1 MRRQEEIERRRAA
14 ARARRR
20 ETTSRETPPENRG
33 AERTDSTSS
42 VPLRYPNA
50 MLDNMDFLRI
60 EVYKYEK
67 TNLPQLF
74 GDATTIDRLTVEQKE
89 NLANKS
95 GATRPTVG
103 EGENEKSE
111 FALAKGSLRIP
122 RARKRLKSILKTI
135 FLPIPR
141 QIGDV
146 TSINWGNGSSL
157 NALEAFGLQFG
168 SNFLEDP
175 GKAFNFLQ
183 NTLGTQLQ
191 DFGSTSTQ
199 DIFRSAISGA
209 AVQAVGGNVTPS
221 SIVARATGQIFNP
234 NLELLFSGVNLRA
247 FPFEFEFFPRDADES
262 KKVLEIIRCFKYY
275 AAPQLG
281 SEEGFAGAF
290 ISSPDVFQLTYMSG
304 KGKPHPF
311 LNNFMP
317 MALVETKVNYS
328 GSGTFSTFH
337 DGTPT
342 HIKLSLTFKELNP
355 VYRED
360 YDEGIGKNGVGY

>member
-67 TNLPQLF
+67 AGLSNLF
-74 GDATTIDRLTVEQKE
+74 DDATE
-89 NLANKS
+89 NLNDDRVKTKPELKKTS
-95 GATRPTVG
+95 G
-103 EGENEKSE
+103 EGDNVKKEI
-111 FALAKGSLRIP
+111 ALAKGSLRIT

-141 QIGDV
+141 QVGDV

-168 SNFLEDP
+168 NRFLEDP
-175 GKAFNFLQ
+175 SNAFNFLQ
-183 NTLGTQLQ
+183 NTLGTQAAE
-191 DFGSTSTQ
+191 FNTAGTQ
-199 DIFRSAISGA
+199 DIFKSAVSGA

-342 HIKLSLTFKELNP
+342 HIRLTLTFKELNP

>member
-1 MRRQEEIERRRAA
+1 MAQGYRYNPDTVTFDPIEKGST
-14 ARARRR
+14 
-20 ETTSRETPPENRG
+20 EDSR
-33 AERTDSTSS
+33 
-42 VPLRYPNA
+42 PLRYPKA
-50 MLDNMDFLRI
+50 ALDNMDYLRI
-60 EVYKYEK
+60 QVYKYEK
-67 TNLPQLF
+67 AGLSNLFDP
-74 GDATTIDRLTVEQKE
+74 ATE
-89 NLANKS
+89 NLDDDRVKAKPKLKKT
-95 GATRPTVG
+95 GG
-103 EGENEKSE
+103 EGDNVKKEIS
-111 FALAKGSLRIP
+111 LAKKGSLRIT
-122 RARKRLKSILKTI
+122 RARKRLKSTLKTI

-141 QIGDV
+141 QVGDV

-168 SNFLEDP
+168 NKFLEDP
-175 GKAFNFLQ
+175 GNAFNFLQ
-183 NTLGTQLQ
+183 NSLATQAQEFGTA
-191 DFGSTSTQ
+191 GTQ
-199 DIFRSAISGA
+199 DIFKSAISGA

-234 NLELLFSGVNLRA
+234 NLELLFSGVDLRA
-247 FPFEFEFFPRDADES
+247 FPFEFEFFPRDADEG
-262 KKVLEIIRCFKYY
+262 KEVLKIIRCLKYY

-290 ISSPDVFQLTYMSG
+290 ISSPDVFQLTYMNG

-317 MALVETKVNYS
+317 MALTETKVNYS

-342 HIKLSLTFKELNP
+342 HIKLTLTFKELNP

>member
-1 MRRQEEIERRRAA
+1 MGEHQSGWQKTLHEKTGQDVYFWNFI
-14 ARARRR
+14 
-20 ETTSRETPPENRG
+20 
-33 AERTDSTSS
+33 
-42 VPLRYPNA
+42 
-50 MLDNMDFLRI
+50 FLMVFTAI
-60 EVYKYEK
+60 EVGAVYLSLNY
-67 TNLPQLF
+67 
-74 GDATTIDRLTVEQKE
+74 GWTV
-89 NLANKS
+89 
-95 GATRPTVG
+95 
-103 EGENEKSE
+103 
-111 FALAKGSLRIP
+111 FALVSVGVVKFFGIA
-122 RARKRLKSILKTI
+122 
-135 FLPIPR
+135 
-141 QIGDV
+141 
-146 TSINWGNGSSL
+146 
-157 NALEAFGLQFG
+157 AFFMHLWDD
-168 SNFLEDP
+168 E
-175 GKAFNFLQ
+175 
-183 NTLGTQLQ
+183 
-191 DFGSTSTQ
+191 
-199 DIFRSAISGA
+199 R
-209 AVQAVGGNVTPS
+209 
-221 SIVARATGQIFNP
+221 
-234 NLELLFSGVNLRA
+234 ELTYTFA

-342 HIKLSLTFKELNP
+342 HIKLTLTFKELNP

>member
-1 MRRQEEIERRRAA
+1 MAQGYRYNPDTVTFDPIKKG
-14 ARARRR
+14 
-20 ETTSRETPPENRG
+20 TKGDSR
-33 AERTDSTSS
+33 
-42 VPLRYPNA
+42 PLRYPNA
-50 MLDNMDFLRI
+50 ALDNMDYLRI
-60 EVYKYEK
+60 QVYQYEK
-67 TNLPQLF
+67 AGLQNLFETSSETGTLGTAQNE
-74 GDATTIDRLTVEQKE
+74 R
-89 NLANKS
+89 
-95 GATRPTVG
+95 
-103 EGENEKSE
+103 GENIKNEK
-111 FALAKGSLRIP
+111 ADIAKDSKGNRRSLRVS

-141 QIGDV
+141 QVGDI
-146 TSINWGNGSSL
+146 TNINWGDGSSL

-168 SNFLEDP
+168 GRFLENP
-175 GKAFNFLQ
+175 SNAFNFLQ
-183 NTLGTQLQ
+183 NTFEGQANS
-191 DFGSTSTQ
+191 FGSQQTQ
-199 DIFRSAISGA
+199 DILRSAISGA
-209 AVQAVGGNVTPS
+209 AVQALGGNVTPS
-221 SIVARATGQIFNP
+221 SIVARATGQVFNP

-247 FPFEFEFFPRDADES
+247 FPFEFEFFPRDAAEG
-262 KKVLEIIRCFKYY
+262 KKVLEIIRCLKYY

-281 SEEGFAGAF
+281 SEEGFSGAF

-342 HIKLSLTFKELNP
+342 HIKMNLTFKELNP

>member
-60 EVYKYEK
+60 QVYKYEK
-67 TNLPQLF
+67 TGLSNLF
-74 GDATTIDRLTVEQKE
+74 G
-89 NLANKS
+89 N
-95 GATRPTVG
+95 PTGDLNAEGVIAKPELKKTSG
-103 EGENEKSE
+103 EGDNIKKE
-111 FALAKGSLRIP
+111 FAIAKGSLRID
-122 RARKRLKSILKTI
+122 RARKRLKTVLKTI

-141 QIGDV
+141 QVGDV
-146 TSINWGNGSSL
+146 TSINWGDGSSL

-168 SNFLEDP
+168 RQFLDDP
-175 GKAFNFLQ
+175 GNAFNFLQ
-183 NTLGTQLQ
+183 NTLATQAAE
-191 DFGSTSTQ
+191 FNTAGTQ
-199 DIFRSAISGA
+199 DIFKSAISGA

-328 GSGTFSTFH
+328 GSGTFATFH

>member
-67 TNLPQLF
+67 TGLSNLF
-74 GDATTIDRLTVEQKE
+74 DDASE
-89 NLANKS
+89 NLNDDRVKTKPELKKTS
-95 GATRPTVG
+95 G
-103 EGENEKSE
+103 EGDNVKKEI
-111 FALAKGSLRIP
+111 ALAKGSLRIT

-141 QIGDV
+141 QVGDV
-146 TSINWGNGSSL
+146 TSINWGDGSSL

-191 DFGSTSTQ
+191 DFGSASTQ

-247 FPFEFEFFPRDADES
+247 FPFEFEFFPRDSDES

-342 HIKLSLTFKELNP
+342 HIKLTLTFKELNP

>member
-60 EVYKYEK
+60 EVYKYQKAGLSNLFEDSPDAGDLPTAKDEQGNIKREK
-67 TNLPQLF
+67 ART
-74 GDATTIDRLTVEQKE
+74 
-89 NLANKS
+89 
-95 GATRPTVG
+95 
-103 EGENEKSE
+103 
-111 FALAKGSLRIP
+111 KGSLRIT
-122 RARKRLKSILKTI
+122 RARKRLKEPIKTI

-146 TSINWGNGSSL
+146 TSINWGDGSL

-168 SNFLEDP
+168 GRFLEDP
-175 GKAFNFLQ
+175 GNAFNFLQ
-183 NTLGTQLQ
+183 NTFAGQANDFGTQQ
-191 DFGSTSTQ
+191 TQ
-199 DIFRSAISGA
+199 DILRSAISGA
-209 AVQAVGGNVTPS
+209 AVQALGGNVTPS
-221 SIVARATGQIFNP
+221 SIVTRATGQVFNP

-342 HIKLSLTFKELNP
+342 HIKMSLTFKELNP

>member
-1 MRRQEEIERRRAA
+1 MAQGYRYNPDTVTFDPIEKGST
-14 ARARRR
+14 
-20 ETTSRETPPENRG
+20 EDSR
-33 AERTDSTSS
+33 
-42 VPLRYPNA
+42 PLRYPKA
-50 MLDNMDFLRI
+50 ALDNMDYLRI
-60 EVYKYEK
+60 QVYKYEK
-67 TNLPQLF
+67 TSLPKLF
-74 GDATTIDRLTVEQKE
+74 GDATTIDQLTKEDQE
-89 NLANKS
+89 NLVNKK
-95 GATRPTVG
+95 GASRATVG
-103 EGENEKSE
+103 EGPNAKNE

-141 QIGDV
+141 QVGDV

-168 SNFLEDP
+168 SRFLDDP
-175 GKAFNFLQ
+175 SNAFNFLQ

-191 DFGSTSTQ
+191 DFGSTNTQ
-199 DIFRSAISGA
+199 DIFKSAISGA

-234 NLELLFSGVNLRA
+234 NLELLFSGVDLRA
-247 FPFEFEFFPRDADES
+247 FPFEFEFSPRDADEG
-262 KKVLEIIRCFKYY
+262 KEVLKIIRCLKYY

-290 ISSPDVFQLTYMSG
+290 ISSPDVFQLTYMNG

-317 MALVETKVNYS
+317 MALTETKVNYS
-328 GSGTFSTFH
+328 GSGTYSTFH

-342 HIKLSLTFKELNP
+342 FIKLSLTFKELNP

>member
-1 MRRQEEIERRRAA
+1 MAQGYRYNPDTVTFDPIEKGGT
-14 ARARRR
+14 
-20 ETTSRETPPENRG
+20 EDSR
-33 AERTDSTSS
+33 
-42 VPLRYPNA
+42 PLRYPKA
-50 MLDNMDFLRI
+50 ALDNMDYLRI
-60 EVYKYEK
+60 QVYKYEK
-67 TNLPQLF
+67 AGLSNLFAESNQTGTL
-74 GDATTIDRLTVEQKE
+74 GTAQDDKGKDIK
-89 NLANKS
+89 
-95 GATRPTVG
+95 
-103 EGENEKSE
+103 NEKAE
-111 FALAKGSLRIP
+111 IAKNDRGDRKSLRIT

-146 TSINWGNGSSL
+146 TSIKWGDGSL

-168 SNFLEDP
+168 GRFLEDP
-175 GKAFNFLQ
+175 GNAFNFLQ
-183 NTLGTQLQ
+183 NTFAGQANDFGTQQ
-191 DFGSTSTQ
+191 TQ
-199 DIFRSAISGA
+199 DILRSAISGA
-209 AVQAVGGNVTPS
+209 AVQALGGNVTPS
-221 SIVARATGQIFNP
+221 SIVTRATGQVFNP

-247 FPFEFEFFPRDADES
+247 FPFEFEFSPRDADEG
-262 KKVLEIIRCFKYY
+262 KEVLKIIRCLKYY

-290 ISSPDVFQLTYMSG
+290 ISSPDVFQLTYLNG

-342 HIKLSLTFKELNP
+342 HIKLTLTFKELNP

>member
-20 ETTSRETPPENRG
+20 ETTSRETPAENRG
-33 AERTDSTSS
+33 AEKTNSTSS

-60 EVYKYEK
+60 EIHTYEK
-67 TNLPQLF
+67 AGLSNLFTETPIGA
-74 GDATTIDRLTVEQKE
+74 GDDAAPTGGKDEQGNIKREKATT
-89 NLANKS
+89 
-95 GATRPTVG
+95 
-103 EGENEKSE
+103 
-111 FALAKGSLRIP
+111 KGSLRIT
-122 RARKRLKSILKTI
+122 RARKRLKKPIKTI

-146 TSINWGNGSSL
+146 TSIDWGDGSL

-168 SNFLEDP
+168 NRFLEDP
-175 GKAFNFLQ
+175 SNAFNFLQ
-183 NTLGTQLQ
+183 NTFTGQANDFGTQQ
-191 DFGSTSTQ
+191 TQ
-199 DIFRSAISGA
+199 EILRSAISGA
-209 AVQAVGGNVTPS
+209 AVQALGGNVTPS
-221 SIVARATGQIFNP
+221 SIVTRATGQVFNP
-234 NLELLFSGVNLRA
+234 NLELLFSGVNLRS

-262 KKVLEIIRCFKYY
+262 KKVLEIIRCLKYH

-317 MALVETKVNYS
+317 MALIQTEINYS
-328 GSGTFSTFH
+328 GSGTFATFH
-337 DGTPT
+337 DGTPA
-342 HIKLSLTFKELNP
+342 HMIMKLTFKELNP